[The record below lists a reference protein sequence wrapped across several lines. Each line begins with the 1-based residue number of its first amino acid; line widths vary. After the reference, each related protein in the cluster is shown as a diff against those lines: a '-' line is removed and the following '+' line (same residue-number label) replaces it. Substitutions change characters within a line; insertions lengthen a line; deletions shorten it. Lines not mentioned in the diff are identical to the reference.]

1 MRVGPTGIKRGGT
14 SCGSSTV
21 ASGANT
27 GSAHLADD
35 AAVGTDAGSAGI
47 DVKASTQS
55 AGRAGQVA
63 QNNGT
68 HFAGQANV
76 RVTVVGDSSRAVKT
90 DSVFKLENSFQA
102 IAQIFRTLETDV
114 GRVGRNAI
122 EVTNVVRPGSGT
134 CRRWMTSKRSR
145 QQHRKW

>member
-1 MRVGPTGIKRGGT
+1 VEAAQLPAVPIR
-14 SCGSSTV
+14 
-21 ASGANT
+21 AADF
-27 GSAHLADD
+27 ADD

-76 RVTVVGDSSRAVKT
+76 RVTVVVIAAPLSKPTVFSNWKTAFRPLPRSSVPLK
-90 DSVFKLENSFQA
+90 
-102 IAQIFRTLETDV
+102 
-114 GRVGRNAI
+114 
-122 EVTNVVRPGSGT
+122 P
-134 CRRWMTSKRSR
+134 M
-145 QQHRKW
+145 